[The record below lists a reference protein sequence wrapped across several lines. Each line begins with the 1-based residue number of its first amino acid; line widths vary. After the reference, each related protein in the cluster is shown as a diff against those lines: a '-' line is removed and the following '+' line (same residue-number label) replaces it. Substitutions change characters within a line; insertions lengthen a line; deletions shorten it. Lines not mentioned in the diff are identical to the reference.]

1 MQFLQQWLHS
11 ICVHTKSSGLT
22 FKLLLYTPVSHIYA
36 LYFAED
42 HGDWDIFP
50 WTAMHTSLHA
60 HFRFIRNVYKQNNN
74 KNTHDSPKSRNC
86 FIDRGDGEN
95 FEKWS
100 MCLGTLAKAEF
111 FVISL
116 TNFIAKYW
124 LTLWRDWTKLKAL
137 LLICTAFTSRNTRYV
152 CPQKTSPT
160 EWKPSANQN
169 PRFKVLLQLC
179 PIRHVGGTSLNAC
192 YVSLLEAAH
201 SKHVCLEQCLCQPA
215 FQTAQDV
222 RQIQL

>member
-1 MQFLQQWLHS
+1 MTSLNLCSYKIIKSHLQ
-11 ICVHTKSSGLT
+11 ITIVHPSKPYLCSLFCWRSRRLRH
-22 FKLLLYTPVSHIYA
+22 FPVNSNAHK
-36 LYFAED
+36 
-42 HGDWDIFP
+42 
-50 WTAMHTSLHA
+50 SLHA

-124 LTLWRDWTKLKAL
+124 LTLWRDWTKHKAL

-152 CPQKTSPT
+152 CPQKTSPA

-222 RQIQL
+222 KQIQL